1 MTTTE
6 KRMAFLF
13 ALVIPALLAG
23 CKPRPA
29 LLSTAETRERDA
41 NNPFVG
47 LWEWEANGRNTNNE
61 RYFYKFTDKYR
72 WEYYVVIDDAFIDY
86 RHRPVGNYTYKGSV
100 LYMMS
105 LASGGFMGVVTYRKG
120 KLEGGALKFGK
131 STFRPVSADSLEI
144 NQGREAKLND

>member
-1 MTTTE
+1 MKTTK

-29 LLSTAETRERDA
+29 LLSTAARDA

-47 LWEWEANGRNTNNE
+47 LWEWEADGRNTNNK

-72 WEYYVVIDDAFIDY
+72 WEYYAIRDGMFIDY
-86 RHRPVGNYTYKGSV
+86 YRQGTYTYRGSV
-100 LYMMS
+100 LYMMR
-105 LASGGFMGVVTYRKG
+105 MVVDAFYGMDTLTDRDG
-120 KLEGGALKFGK
+120 RLEGGALKFGK

-144 NQGREAKLND
+144 NPETVAKLQ